1 MLVELVLSVLTAFRP
16 PPAWGTWSRERAVLA
31 FAVLIAVWTV
41 TFSVMIPLHDR
52 LSKGFDP
59 VAHRALVQW
68 NWARTVGWTVRAFLI
83 A

>member
-1 MLVELVLSVLTAFRP
+1 
-16 PPAWGTWSRERAVLA
+16 
-31 FAVLIAVWTV
+31 
-41 TFSVMIPLHDR
+41 MIPLHDR